1 MPVTLTDEQY
11 ARLNGAHTLLD
22 QLMVSPK
29 TKRDLQKLVKAVHP
43 NVVTDDELAE
53 PTIAPLR
60 AELEELKSFKKKY
73 EDSQI
78 ENQFSSAFKRL
89 QDDGWTEDGV
99 EKLKKLMVD
108 RQIPDVDAAAA
119 LFEKQNPPARAL
131 PPAVQSRDWS
141 IGDKDDDKFKR
152 LLDDPDRFARDE
164 AAKVLTEV
172 AQEGKPRYGDE
183 QQGWGQPR

>member
-1 MPVTLTDEQY
+1 MPMISDEDYRRLT
-11 ARLNGAHTLLD
+11 GAHVLLD
-22 QLMVSPK
+22 QLMTSPK
-29 TKRDLQKLVKAVHP
+29 TKRDIQKLVKAVHP
-43 NVVTDDELAE
+43 NVVTDDDLAE

-60 AELEELKSFKKKY
+60 QELEDLKAFKKKY

-78 ENQFSSAFKRL
+78 ENQFSSSFKRL
-89 QDDGWTEDGV
+89 QDDGWTEDGI

-119 LFEKQNPPARAL
+119 LFEKQNPPARPL
-131 PPAVQSRDWS
+131 PVAVQSRDWN

-164 AAKVLTEV
+164 AAAVLTEV
-172 AQEGKPRYGDE
+172 AQEGAPRYGTE
-183 QQGWGQPR
+183 QYGWGQPK

>member
-29 TKRDLQKLVKAVHP
+29 TKRDLQKLVKTVHP
-43 NVVTDDELAE
+43 NVVTDDEAVE
-53 PTIAPLR
+53 PLMAPMR
-60 AELEELKSFKKKY
+60 EELNALKKWRQDREDAEIEGSFN
-73 EDSQI
+73 SR
-78 ENQFSSAFKRL
+78 FSAL
-89 QDDGWTEDGV
+89 QKDGWTEDGI
-99 EKLKKLMVD
+99 EKLKQLMVKENT
-108 RQIPDVDAAAA
+108 PSVDAAVA
-119 LFEKQNPPARAL
+119 LFEKQNPPAREL
-131 PPAVQSRDWS
+131 PPAIQSRDWN

-164 AAKVLTEV
+164 AAKVLNEV
-172 AQEGKPRYGDE
+172 AQTGKPAYGDE